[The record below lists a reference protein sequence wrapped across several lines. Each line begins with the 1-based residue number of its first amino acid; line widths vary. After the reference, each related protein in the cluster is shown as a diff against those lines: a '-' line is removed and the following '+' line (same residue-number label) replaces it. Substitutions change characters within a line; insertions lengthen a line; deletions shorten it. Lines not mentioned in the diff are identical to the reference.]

1 MALGSNAVQSLE
13 YTPTWAVAT
22 VCFFIIAVSIFLEH
36 SIHLI
41 TNWLKRRRKAALY
54 DAVDRL
60 KSELM
65 LLGFV
70 SLLLAVTQD
79 YITKICISTKAADI
93 MLPCRKP
100 ADTETTTAVETYEH
114 FSTIGVIRSLLWVD
128 GSNSSSGSWTPHRL
142 LAEDETTVANSCEE
156 SWGRFWVLIGST
168 TENLQGR
175 TSLVTSK
182 GLQQLHIFLF
192 VLAVMQIVYCVL
204 TMGLGRAKMRS
215 WKAWEKETQTTEYL
229 VANDPNRFRFAR
241 QTTFGRRHMTCTE
254 TSLQLWTAHMSVRN
268 NHFNFQKFIQRTLE
282 EDFKVVVSVSPLMWF
297 IVVIFML
304 VDVHGWNV
312 YLWVSYVPLLIVLVL
327 GTKLEVIVATMAL
340 QLQNQNSVIIG
351 APLVRPNDDLF
362 WFGRPRFV
370 LTLLHLVLF
379 VNAFEFAFFIWVTV
393 QFGWGS
399 CYHEHTIIIITRIL
413 SLHNLNFILLHRVTV
428 QVLCSYITLP
438 LYALVTQMGS
448 QVKSRVIEEQMAKV
462 IKQWHAEVRAR
473 RRREGYSVQSPR
485 NSFSSLWSLRNS
497 PSSHR
502 RPGMLQRSESNRD
515 PSNGGE
521 ISEASR
527 ESTSTQGGSARFPP
541 RAFMQE
547 WPIMM
552 RRDTDLETT
561 DTITASARRR

>member
-1 MALGSNAVQSLE
+1 MAIGSNAVQSLQ

-22 VCFFIIAVSIFLEH
+22 VCFFIIAISIFLEH

-93 MLPCRKP
+93 MLPCRKR
-100 ADTETTTAVETYEH
+100 AGTKTTTAVEAYEQ
-114 FSTIGVIRSLLWVD
+114 FSTIGVIRSLLSVD

-142 LAEDETTVANSCEE
+142 LAEDETTVADSCSAEE

-168 TENLQGR
+168 EKLQGK
-175 TSLVTSK
+175 TSLVTSD
-182 GLQQLHIFLF
+182 GLHQLHIFLF
-192 VLAVMQIVYCVL
+192 VLAVMQIVYSVL
-204 TMGLGRAKMRS
+204 TMGLGRAKMRR

-229 VANDPNRFRFAR
+229 VANGISFDDANCDINAQKCFFRQFFHSVAKVDYL
-241 QTTFGRRHMTCTE
+241 TLRHGFI
-254 TSLQLWTAHMSVRN
+254 TAHMSLRN
-268 NHFNFQKFIQRTLE
+268 NHFNFQKYIQRTLE

-312 YLWVSYVPLLIVLVL
+312 YLWVSYVPLLIVLAL
-327 GTKLEVIVATMAL
+327 GTKLEVIVAKMAL

-362 WFGRPRFV
+362 WFGRPRFI
-370 LTLLHLVLF
+370 LTLLHL
-379 VNAFEFAFFIWVTV
+379 NAFEFAFFIWVTV
-393 QFGWGS
+393 QFGWDS
-399 CYHEHTIIIITRIL
+399 CYHEHTIIIITRIVL
-413 SLHNLNFILLHRVTV
+413 AVTV

-473 RRREGYSVQSPR
+473 RRREGYSFQSPR

-497 PSSHR
+497 LSSHR

-515 PSNGGE
+515 PSNGEE

-561 DTITASARRR
+561 DTITASARKP